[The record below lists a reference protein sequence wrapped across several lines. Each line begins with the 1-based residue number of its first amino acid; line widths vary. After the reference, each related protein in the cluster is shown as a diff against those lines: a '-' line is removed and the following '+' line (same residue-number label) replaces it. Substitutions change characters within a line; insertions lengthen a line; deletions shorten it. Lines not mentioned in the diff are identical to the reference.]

1 MQVTF
6 PSCFFASP
14 LPGSEETNYKIPAV
28 GGIHVPISLRL
39 WWQTLS
45 SSLLTVDS
53 NYACPLGPAE
63 EGPVPVLASTCS
75 TA

>member
-6 PSCFFASP
+6 PGCLASP
-14 LPGSEETNYKIPAV
+14 LPGSEETNRKMPAV
-28 GGIHVPISLRL
+28 GGIHVPILLRL

-53 NYACPLGPAE
+53 NYACPLGPVE
-63 EGPVPVLASTCS
+63 ENCALASTCS